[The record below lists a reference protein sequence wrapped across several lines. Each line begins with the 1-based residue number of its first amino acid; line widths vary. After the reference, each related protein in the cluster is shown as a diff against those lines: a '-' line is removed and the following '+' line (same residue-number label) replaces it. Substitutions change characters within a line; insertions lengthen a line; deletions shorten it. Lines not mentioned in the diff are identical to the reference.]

1 MVIISIY
8 DSGYYLS
15 IMVDGKIIGPKTYD
29 FEKDTL
35 ADIVDKAYYRED
47 DFDKWLK
54 NKFKN
59 KDIIICEDGDIRVIK
74 NKG

>member
-8 DSGYYLS
+8 DGGWGFS
-15 IMVDGKIIGPKTYD
+15 IMIDNKIIRPKD
-29 FEKDTL
+29 FDFDKDTM
-35 ADIVDKAYYRED
+35 ADIVKKAYRLED
-47 DFDKWLK
+47 NFDKWLK
-54 NKFKN
+54 DKFKN